1 MGYFLSGLRRLVIF
15 LAGFEG
21 GLFFEGGFE
30 GAGELVGAGGA
41 FTAALDAFAA
51 GNYVGDFHA
60 AGERAD
66 ALCVAVAT
74 AKE

>member
-1 MGYFLSGLRRLVIF
+1 MSGKGFKVWVEGLDRWKEGWAIFF

-21 GLFFEGGFE
+21 GLFLEGGFE

-51 GNYVGDFHA
+51 CNYVGDFHA
-60 AGERAD
+60 AG
-66 ALCVAVAT
+66 
-74 AKE
+74 